1 LTKIASAMATLTGCR
16 RDPDADQETYLIHYD
31 DIRVGSIV
39 KR

>member
-1 LTKIASAMATLTGCR
+1 MATLTGCR

-39 KR
+39 SDRDQWSR